1 MTYRDYDLI
10 KNGRYNHRA
19 IIQRAYAYV
28 RNYKYPL
35 SSGLKI
41 AWCDAHLKMDEFK
54 AQVSPMYQGYQK
66 PDNDFRQALV
76 DLNPELRYL
85 DSSWR

>member
-19 IIQRAYAYV
+19 IMQRAYAYV

-41 AWCDAHLKMDEFK
+41 AWCDAHLKWMNLKHRFPPCIKIIKNRITISD
-54 AQVSPMYQGYQK
+54 
-66 PDNDFRQALV
+66 RL
-76 DLNPELRYL
+76 
-85 DSSWR
+85 W